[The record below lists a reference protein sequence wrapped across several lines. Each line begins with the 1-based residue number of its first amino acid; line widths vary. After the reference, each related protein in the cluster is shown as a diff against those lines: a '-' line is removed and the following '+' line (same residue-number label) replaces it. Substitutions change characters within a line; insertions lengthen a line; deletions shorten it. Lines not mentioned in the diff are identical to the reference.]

1 VIAVLKNAYNPAGAS
16 LGARTDAGN
25 RLQSMPSVDSRIA
38 RASYGCIFDPDV
50 RYAFPPVDPEKET
63 PYVDLE
69 GVKRISRVK
78 WFLMKVRICRL
89 FFLISVPVSNT
100 YTLIRENPF
109 MIKTRSLTASSTW
122 FTVRMTRQSP

>member
-78 WFLMKVRICRL
+78 WFLMRVRISRL
-89 FFLISVPVSNT
+89 FFLTNMRVS
-100 YTLIRENPF
+100 EN
-109 MIKTRSLTASSTW
+109 LCYH
-122 FTVRMTRQSP
+122 